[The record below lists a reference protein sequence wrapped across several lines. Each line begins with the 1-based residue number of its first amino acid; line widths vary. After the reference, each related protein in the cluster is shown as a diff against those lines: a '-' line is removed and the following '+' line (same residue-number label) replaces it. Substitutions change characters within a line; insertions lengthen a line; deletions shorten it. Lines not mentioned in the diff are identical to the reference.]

1 MDCHSSWVSVNT
13 AAMNRCSAVAVLG
26 AGSDGL
32 AVAAGKLGSAV
43 APASETDG
51 VLVADGEA
59 DADVDAAGE
68 PPEDPQPAAST
79 VATVAIRAAVTT
91 RTPELMGPSLRVDQW
106 APLGPSCPETV
117 RSS

>member
-1 MDCHSSWVSVNT
+1 VNT

-51 VLVADGEA
+51 VLVADGDGDG
-59 DADVDAAGE
+59 DADAAGE
-68 PPEDPQPAAST
+68 PPEDPQPAART
-79 VATVAIRAAVTT
+79 VATVAIRAAVTN
-91 RTPELMGPSLRVDQW
+91 RTPELMSQAYEWINGR
-106 APLGPSCPETV
+106 
-117 RSS
+117 R

>member
-1 MDCHSSWVSVNT
+1 VSVNT

-51 VLVADGEA
+51 VLVADGDADA
-59 DADVDAAGE
+59 DADVDADGDADGE

-91 RTPELMGPSLRVDQW
+91 RAPELMGQAYEWINGR
-106 APLGPSCPETV
+106 
-117 RSS
+117 R